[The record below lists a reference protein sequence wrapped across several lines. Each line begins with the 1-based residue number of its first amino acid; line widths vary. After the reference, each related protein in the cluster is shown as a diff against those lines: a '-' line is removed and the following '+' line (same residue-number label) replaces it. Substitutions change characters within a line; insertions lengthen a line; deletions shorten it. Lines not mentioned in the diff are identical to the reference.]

1 MYNKQVELKFVH
13 LPLMDQLDVYLL
25 FSSYVQLTL
34 QQEYIH
40 LPNPIK
46 VKKNDRMNIKNKQYL
61 TRRTPPPICRAGFG
75 S

>member
-25 FSSYVQLTL
+25 FSLYVQLTL

-40 LPNPIK
+40 LLNPMEG
-46 VKKNDRMNIKNKQYL
+46 KKPKEITFVCYS
-61 TRRTPPPICRAGFG
+61 I
-75 S
+75 